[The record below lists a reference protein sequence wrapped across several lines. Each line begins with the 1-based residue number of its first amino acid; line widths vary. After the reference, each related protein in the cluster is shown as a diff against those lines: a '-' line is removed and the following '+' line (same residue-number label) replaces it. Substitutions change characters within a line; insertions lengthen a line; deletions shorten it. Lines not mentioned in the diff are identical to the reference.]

1 MEDLLGSLFES
12 HVVAHLH
19 GDGPRERVPGFFDI
33 GKALWVLAGEL
44 DESFD
49 VCVNGFLV
57 GDLDEDPRPSNCV
70 QGVKDHHHGL
80 RVPIFLFLLDKGVV
94 IRVEDKGLV

>member
-1 MEDLLGSLFES
+1 M
-12 HVVAHLH
+12 
-19 GDGPRERVPGFFDI
+19 
-33 GKALWVLAGEL
+33 

-94 IRVEDKGLV
+94 IRVEDRVLSDLSRFAVLFTDPVAVKVLLVIISPSPTAW